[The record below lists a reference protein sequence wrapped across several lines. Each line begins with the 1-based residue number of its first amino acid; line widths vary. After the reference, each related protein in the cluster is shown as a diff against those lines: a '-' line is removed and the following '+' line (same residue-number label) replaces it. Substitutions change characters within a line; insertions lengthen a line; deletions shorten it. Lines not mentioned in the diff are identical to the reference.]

1 MVGVQYSSYRGSL
14 VVRPSAV
21 WISSAL
27 LCAFHL
33 EIKYFFCIGKNTW
46 EFLVSLV
53 FLSISAKQQAAG
65 HKHEPQGMLRE
76 CVCRCD
82 ACLLLSVLANFLY
95 VSLVFLKWLFFIS

>member
-33 EIKYFFCIGKNTW
+33 EIKFFF
-46 EFLVSLV
+46 FLYRKEYLGVSG
-53 FLSISAKQQAAG
+53 FSSISEYFCQTTGCWAQT
-65 HKHEPQGMLRE
+65 
-76 CVCRCD
+76 
-82 ACLLLSVLANFLY
+82 
-95 VSLVFLKWLFFIS
+95 